1 MENTELTVTKR
12 EIYSKIIIIEAVC
25 VAIILLTVLTTK
37 FFFKNTFSDIK
48 KWYQSNICIDTDINQ
63 VLETK
68 GEIGDISEV

>member
-12 EIYSKIIIIEAVC
+12 EMYSKIIIIEAVC

-37 FFFKNTFSDIK
+37 LFFKNTFSDIK
-48 KWYQSNICIDTDINQ
+48 KWYESNICIDTDINQ